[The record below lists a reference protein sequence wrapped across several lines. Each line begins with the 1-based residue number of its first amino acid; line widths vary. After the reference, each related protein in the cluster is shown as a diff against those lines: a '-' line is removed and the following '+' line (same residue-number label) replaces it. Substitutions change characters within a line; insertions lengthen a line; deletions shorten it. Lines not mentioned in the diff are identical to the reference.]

1 MKTVE
6 NISKRPVSATGN
18 RKGIPRP
25 VAMFLLKALALFI
38 VWKLLYI
45 CYFEPKRTLDDP
57 LTTAVGV
64 LTTAALNASGGSDGY
79 TVRKIADTASA
90 DLGGTIGSSMQI
102 YRNGGATLK
111 IADPCNGLEL
121 MVLYAGFLI
130 CFPGAVS
137 RKWKFILGGWGLIMV
152 MNILRCMILVLIFV
166 HSRRYLDFSH
176 HFFFTLIVYAVIFLM
191 WYLFSKQSAA
201 AVSKHSGVSV

>member
-1 MKTVE
+1 MKPVE
-6 NISKRPVSATGN
+6 NYSKRPVSAAGN
-18 RKGIPRP
+18 RRGIPRP

-64 LTTAALNASGGSDGY
+64 LTTAALNVTGGSDSY

-90 DLGGTIGSSMQI
+90 DVGGAIGSSMQI
-102 YRNGGATLK
+102 YRNREATLK

-121 MVLYAGFLI
+121 MVLYAGFLV
-130 CFPGAVS
+130 CFPGKVS
-137 RKWKFILGGWGLIMV
+137 RKWKFILGGWGLIIV
-152 MNILRCMILVLIFV
+152 MNILRCMLLVLIFV

-176 HFFFTLIVYAVIFLM
+176 HFFFTLVVYAAIFLM
-191 WYLFSKQSAA
+191 WYLFSKQSGS
-201 AVSKHSGVSV
+201 AVSKRSGVSV